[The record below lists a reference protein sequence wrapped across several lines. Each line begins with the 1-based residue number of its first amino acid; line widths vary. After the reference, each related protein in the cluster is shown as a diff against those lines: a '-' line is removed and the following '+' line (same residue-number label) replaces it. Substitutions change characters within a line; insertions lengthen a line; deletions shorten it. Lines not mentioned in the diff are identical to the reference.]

1 MPLRKSAFLQMQAM
15 SSCPQP
21 AMEVPVVNWVT
32 QPVAQLGIPDWAAAR
47 PDRKTSERT
56 EAFILND

>member
-21 AMEVPVVNWVT
+21 AIEVPVVNWVT
-32 QPVAQLGIPDWAAAR
+32 QPVYDGVSVRFLLTAVVVKDEVEVR
-47 PDRKTSERT
+47 TTSS
-56 EAFILND
+56 